1 MCSDCAFLHYCGADP
16 VYHHATQG
24 DVVGHKA
31 FSGFCDR
38 QMGIFEELV
47 ELLDTDPEAARIL
60 SSWVRQ

>member
-1 MCSDCAFLHYCGADP
+1 MCSDCAFQHYCGADP

-24 DVVGHKA
+24 DPIGHKA

-38 QMGIFEELV
+38 QMGIFEELI
-47 ELLDTDPEAARIL
+47 ELMEADPEAARIL